1 MSETPSD
8 TPPPVGPQ
16 YQNDTPPPAGPQYQ
30 NNFTPPPAGPQYPP
44 APGGVD
50 PRYPGP
56 QGPGYPQGPG
66 QPMRPD
72 EERTWSLLA
81 HIGTIVLGFLAPLIV
96 LLVKGNDSAMVRA
109 HSVESLNFQITVA
122 IGYIASS
129 FLMIILI
136 GFITL
141 PIIWIAAVVFAILA
155 TIAASKGEPY
165 KYPFALR
172 LVK

>member
-1 MSETPSD
+1 MSES
-8 TPPPVGPQ
+8 Q
-16 YQNDTPPPAGPQYQ
+16 SDTPPPAGPQYQ
-30 NNFTPPPAGPQYPP
+30 NNFTPPAAPQFPP
-44 APGGVD
+44 TQGGVD

-56 QGPGYPQGPG
+56 QGPGQPGPQGPGQPGPQTPG

-72 EERTWSLLA
+72 DERTWSLVA
-81 HIGTIVLGFLAPLIV
+81 HIGTIVLGFIAPLIV
-96 LLVKGNDSAMVRA
+96 LLVKGNESPTVRA
-109 HSVESLNFQITVA
+109 NSVESLNFQITVT

-141 PIIWIAAVVFAILA
+141 PIIWIVAVVLAIMA
-155 TIAASKGEPY
+155 TVAVSKGEPY

>member
-1 MSETPSD
+1 MSETPS
-8 TPPPVGPQ
+8 
-16 YQNDTPPPAGPQYQ
+16 DTPPPAGPQYQ
-30 NNFTPPPAGPQYPP
+30 NNTPPPAGPQYPP
-44 APGGVD
+44 TPGGVD

-56 QGPGYPQGPG
+56 QGPGQPYQPYQQGPG

-109 HSVESLNFQITVA
+109 NSVESLNFQITVA

>member
-1 MSETPSD
+1 MSESHS
-8 TPPPVGPQ
+8 
-16 YQNDTPPPAGPQYQ
+16 DTPPPAGPQYE
-30 NNFTPPPAGPQYPP
+30 NNSTPPPHFPP
-44 APGGVD
+44 TQGGVD

-56 QGPGYPQGPG
+56 QGPGQPGPQGPGQPGPQTPG

-72 EERTWSLLA
+72 EERTWSLVA

-96 LLVKGNDSAMVRA
+96 LLVKGNESPTVRA
-109 HSVESLNFQITVA
+109 NSVESLNFQITVA

-141 PIIWIAAVVFAILA
+141 PIIWIVAVVLAIMA
-155 TIAASKGEPY
+155 TVAVSKGEPY